1 MKWTYTEKTHTGI
14 FWEVQENGRHLLLF
28 YQVSIGPDRVCGKFV
43 WGGPY
48 QGIKVQLDPFQLL
61 LENNDYFLPPL
72 NLADPLPVFVCQET
86 PL

>member
-1 MKWTYTEKTHTGI
+1 MKWNYTEKPHSEN
-14 FWEVQENGRHLLLF
+14 FWEVRENGRRLLLF
-28 YQVSIGPDRVCGKFV
+28 YQVSIGPDRVWGKFV

-48 QGIKVQLDPFQLL
+48 QGIKVRLDPFQLL

-72 NLADPLPVFVCQET
+72 HLADPRPVFVYQEK